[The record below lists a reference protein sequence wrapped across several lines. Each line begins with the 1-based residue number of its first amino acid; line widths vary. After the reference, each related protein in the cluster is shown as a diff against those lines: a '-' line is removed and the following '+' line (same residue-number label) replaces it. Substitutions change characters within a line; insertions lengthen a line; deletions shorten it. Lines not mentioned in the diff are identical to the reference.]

1 LKSATL
7 RWWQA
12 IDRGA
17 VHVGG
22 IDHFLSEL
30 DWDQD
35 LIRFWR
41 SKTGLGRDRHDAV
54 FQPHDAD
61 DNRLRRHRAGRS
73 VCAQP
78 ANLEAVIGP
87 FYLAITVAR
96 LVTLELEGRR
106 L

>member
-17 VHVGG
+17 VHVGE

-35 LIRFWR
+35 LIRFGTA
-41 SKTGLGRDRHDAV
+41 KPGLGREMDR
-54 FQPHDAD
+54 
-61 DNRLRRHRAGRS
+61 
-73 VCAQP
+73 
-78 ANLEAVIGP
+78 
-87 FYLAITVAR
+87 
-96 LVTLELEGRR
+96 
-106 L
+106 